1 MRKPKKTLT
10 PAEIDA
16 RRSEAFFQMEEPLR
30 DAAIIPRSLEHCS
43 AMAVRICAL
52 SSFGNSRKSSS
63 P

>member
-10 PAEIDA
+10 SAEIDA
-16 RRSEAFFQMEEPLR
+16 RRP
-30 DAAIIPRSLEHCS
+30 AIMPRSLEHCS

-52 SSFGNSRKSSS
+52 SLFGNSRKSSS